1 MSAKIDKSGIKFNQI
16 LIVLLVSVSFIMNLP
31 FLIALTSII
40 MIIGSIL
47 PEASLFRLIYLNIVK
62 RSGIMKPEIVNES
75 NAPHLFS
82 HGFGGI
88 VLLIS
93 FLLLQFFPDNTGII
107 IGWSISLIVAVLAF
121 INIIWNFCAGCWLYF
136 QLQKSG
142 LLDSKGK
149 GSHA

>member
-1 MSAKIDKSGIKFNQI
+1 MSEKIDKSGIKFNQM
-16 LIVLLVSVSFIMNLP
+16 LVVLLVSVSFIMNLP
-31 FLIALTSII
+31 FLIALTSVV
-40 MIIGSIL
+40 MTIGSIF

-88 VLLIS
+88 VLLVS
-93 FLLLQFFPDNTGII
+93 FLLLQFFPNNTGII
-107 IGWSISLIVAVLAF
+107 TGWSIAIIVAMLAF

-136 QLQKSG
+136 QLQKLG
-142 LLDSKGK
+142 LIDSKRK
-149 GSHA
+149 SSHA